1 MLHSPMLQQE
11 AAKLMKD
18 MACDYT
24 SCSVGAR
31 ELVQGSNRVGGGG
44 QGVSNKDRNNTKT
57 GPVLRGV
64 VSMPARYTRRE
75 VSIAIDP

>member
-24 SCSVGAR
+24 SCCVSAR
-31 ELVQGSNRVGGGG
+31 KLVQGSNRVGWGG
-44 QGVSNKDRNNTKT
+44 QSVSNKNGNNAKT

-64 VSMPARYTRRE
+64 VSMPARYTWRE
-75 VSIAIDP
+75 VFIATDP

>member
-1 MLHSPMLQQE
+1 MLQQE

-31 ELVQGSNRVGGGG
+31 ELVQGSNRMGWGR
-44 QGVSNKDRNNTKT
+44 QGVSNKDRNHTKT

-64 VSMPARYTRRE
+64 VAMPARYTGRE
-75 VSIAIDP
+75 VSIAINP

>member
-11 AAKLMKD
+11 PEKLMKY